1 MENELLMPPEQK
13 PATNKKVFTLNE
25 DQINAFGGRK
35 TAEQVIQNL
44 LYEIKPVNFR
54 EYLQLPDNVKTAQ
67 KHYVVGVVKRLQEIA
82 KENRWN
88 LAKVYDY
95 VYIFNGCYWLQLEK
109 DELKSMLGEAAM
121 AMDIPLYDA
130 RHFDFKDKLL
140 KQFMTDGHLSPPK
153 NKPEAILINL
163 TNGTFEFSPTGGKLR
178 DFDPVDFITNQLPFD
193 YNPAAK
199 CPLFENFLNRVLPD
213 KSCQAVLQEYSGY
226 IFSDLNLEKI
236 LMLTGSGSN
245 GKSVFFNIICALVGE
260 ENLLNYS
267 LGMFEHE
274 YNRAKLTNKLLNYSS
289 EKGTEIN
296 PDTLKILASRE
307 PMQAREPY
315 GKSFT
320 LFPKTRFMLNTNE
333 LPKLTEQTEAYYR
346 RYLILPFETKI
357 SDAEKDIDLAD
368 KIIANE
374 LPGIFNWLLIGIHR
388 LHTQK
393 KFTHSEKI
401 DFAIEEYKKQSDSVA
416 LFIDEKALI
425 PSTTRKDTVA
435 ELYQAYKAFCSEDGY
450 KAVSKNKFST
460 RLENKGFERARL
472 TGGSAA
478 FFLETDYSRE

>member
-1 MENELLMPPEQK
+1 MENELLMPTEQE

-25 DQINAFGGRK
+25 DKINAFGGRK

-44 LYEIKPVNFR
+44 LAEIKPVNFR

-82 KENRWN
+82 EENRWN

-109 DELKSMLGEAAM
+109 DELKSMLGEVAM

-140 KQFMTDGHLSPPK
+140 KQFMTDGDLSPPK
-153 NKPEAILINL
+153 NKPDAILINL

-193 YNPAAK
+193 YNPSAK
-199 CPLFENFLNRVLPD
+199 CPLFENFLNKVLPD

-274 YNRAKLTNKLLNYSS
+274 YNSS
-289 EKGTEIN
+289 
-296 PDTLKILASRE
+296 
-307 PMQAREPY
+307 
-315 GKSFT
+315 
-320 LFPKTRFMLNTNE
+320 
-333 LPKLTEQTEAYYR
+333 
-346 RYLILPFETKI
+346 
-357 SDAEKDIDLAD
+357 
-368 KIIANE
+368 
-374 LPGIFNWLLIGIHR
+374 
-388 LHTQK
+388 
-393 KFTHSEKI
+393 KI
-401 DFAIEEYKKQSDSVA
+401 DQ
-416 LFIDEKALI
+416 
-425 PSTTRKDTVA
+425 
-435 ELYQAYKAFCSEDGY
+435 
-450 KAVSKNKFST
+450 
-460 RLENKGFERARL
+460 
-472 TGGSAA
+472 
-478 FFLETDYSRE
+478 